1 MVLNIAIFVMS
12 PYGPRETTYI
22 YRTGNDDFLVTCRLS
37 NEPALCC
44 ISHEC
49 GEIDHFFALVS
60 GKVGKEYDK
69 ILNDF
74 EQLDELKSVSQ
85 KITQVELDGGTLQG
99 ALKSISDLFDHI
111 MKYIRMHPEDT
122 ICVHLDVTGGF
133 RHASMMM
140 LPLIQLLRY
149 NGIQVG
155 KVLYSN
161 FFVKPAI
168 VEDAIELLDMFS
180 LVGGADNFVS
190 FGDVT
195 RLQSYFAG
203 KKMVSNPLK
212 QWLDAMDSLS
222 DTIRICVSYS
232 AMNQVLIHLDYALI
246 QYKDFVASMEKKLG
260 QQELFFSKMIT
271 KIEEEYSS
279 ILPHG
284 NRSVSPVAIITWCV
298 QKGFLQQAITF
309 YTEWL
314 PQYLVKDHFIDF
326 IDSKIKKACQSQE
339 RGYSSWENVLFRTY
353 MPPNGIDLDDY
364 QPVSLQACTNNAYK
378 KGWSS
383 QHFFK
388 TISGKSDRFESFVK
402 RARDLASFVDE
413 SKMVDTIFTLPKKDL
428 VRLVVVKS
436 IPKGV
441 DRRDFL
447 AKRLSKTKTADW
459 MIIESVI
466 RLSKKDFNEIFCISE
481 EKNEI
486 IAGKSNTREKV
497 FETLLNQKK
506 ISITMDRKSFLR
518 FIFLYSQNVMM
529 IRNRFNHADNDF
541 MGEEADQRIS
551 QQLIE
556 SLQLLQ
562 KK

>member
-1 MVLNIAIFVMS
+1 M
-12 PYGPRETTYI
+12 
-22 YRTGNDDFLVTCRLS
+22 
-37 NEPALCC
+37 
-44 ISHEC
+44 
-49 GEIDHFFALVS
+49 
-60 GKVGKEYDK
+60 
-69 ILNDF
+69 
-74 EQLDELKSVSQ
+74 
-85 KITQVELDGGTLQG
+85 
-99 ALKSISDLFDHI
+99 
-111 MKYIRMHPEDT
+111 
-122 ICVHLDVTGGF
+122 
-133 RHASMMM
+133 
-140 LPLIQLLRY
+140 
-149 NGIQVG
+149 
-155 KVLYSN
+155 
-161 FFVKPAI
+161 
-168 VEDAIELLDMFS
+168 
-180 LVGGADNFVS
+180 
-190 FGDVT
+190 
-195 RLQSYFAG
+195 
-203 KKMVSNPLK
+203 
-212 QWLDAMDSLS
+212 
-222 DTIRICVSYS
+222 
-232 AMNQVLIHLDYALI
+232 
-246 QYKDFVASMEKKLG
+246 
-260 QQELFFSKMIT
+260 
-271 KIEEEYSS
+271 
-279 ILPHG
+279 
-284 NRSVSPVAIITWCV
+284 
-298 QKGFLQQAITF
+298 
-309 YTEWL
+309 
-314 PQYLVKDHFIDF
+314 
-326 IDSKIKKACQSQE
+326 
-339 RGYSSWENVLFRTY
+339 
-353 MPPNGIDLDDY
+353 
-364 QPVSLQACTNNAYK
+364 
-378 KGWSS
+378 
-383 QHFFK
+383 
-388 TISGKSDRFESFVK
+388 K